1 MTKPVAFVVP
11 VLPGKTIALRALVTS
26 LAGPKAKDFDEME
39 KRLATDREVW
49 FLQSSPMGDLAI
61 AYFECKDPVKTMRD
75 FAASKHPFDLWFK
88 AQMKEISG
96 SDFNE
101 ESEGS
106 PEQIFQYHS

>member
-1 MTKPVAFVVP
+1 
-11 VLPGKTIALRALVTS
+11 
-26 LAGPKAKDFDEME
+26 
-39 KRLATDREVW
+39 
-49 FLQSSPMGDLAI
+49 
-61 AYFECKDPVKTMRD
+61 MRD